1 MPVSAEHSVFCGF
14 FLMQA
19 KEAKG
24 ALRSAADGGQKP
36 GKSLFGATF
45 KGILIAKKKVGVSL
59 SLLPSVIPY
68 SLPSSNTRTSVTRRL
83 TRRDIVDLHKV
94 CIPTNWAVTTT
105 SIPVANRAKNHHTFT
120 DTPKNCA

>member
-36 GKSLFGATF
+36 GKSLFGATL
-45 KGILIAKKKVGVSL
+45 KGIQ
-59 SLLPSVIPY
+59 LPG
-68 SLPSSNTRTSVTRRL
+68 N
-83 TRRDIVDLHKV
+83 K
-94 CIPTNWAVTTT
+94 W
-105 SIPVANRAKNHHTFT
+105 
-120 DTPKNCA
+120 